1 MSRLLGIDAT
11 PTAVRTCLIS
21 ASYRKITLE
30 ALGEARVADHG
41 SVAEAIRAAV
51 GGAKADHVAV
61 ALSGERTFYRRI
73 ELPAAAQKELH
84 NVLGFELEGSVPF
97 DMGEAVFD
105 HRALRR
111 ASGSAPEMLAIF
123 AAIART
129 EEVMARIDLVR
140 EAIGQEPERVGT
152 GALPLV
158 HLAAVMPELDLPFRA
173 NAAAQADALAGVDA
187 GAVPAGPRPI
197 GPVPFAILDIEES
210 FSELVVVIGDEP
222 VFARTLSRPA
232 PEGPRQR
239 ELAGALARDLRT
251 TLAAYRAQGGP
262 PVAGL
267 YVVGPGAL
275 YQHVDTFLGE
285 QLTLPVRQLP
295 QPKLERVGPA
305 ELERLPRCAKALG
318 LALSLTGKAKG
329 LNLRQGELAA
339 AQRYPF
345 LTEKIPLLAG
355 LGAVILVS
363 FVFSMVTKT
372 RALDAEHEALLAQL
386 AVASRDVLGEETQ
399 DPDRVREMLEQ
410 GPGAEEDPMPK
421 ADAFDVM
428 VQLSKAVSDD
438 LVHDVLELDVA
449 RGHVKIE
456 GTVPTTKD
464 AERVAEGMREHACFK
479 GAEVKRTSTLGEGK
493 QKYVLEFDVR
503 CEAAKKKKGDAAA
516 GGTAAAAAGKPA
528 AKAEKGGTR
537 P

>member
-11 PTAVRTCLIS
+11 PTAVRTCLVS
-21 ASYRKITLE
+21 ASYRKVTLE
-30 ALGEARVADHG
+30 ALGEARVAEHG
-41 SVAEAIRAAV
+41 SVAAAIRAAV
-51 GGAKADHVAV
+51 AGAKADHVAV

-73 ELPAAAQKELH
+73 ELPAAAQKELQ

-97 DMGEAVFD
+97 DMAEAVFD
-105 HRALRR
+105 HRVLRR
-111 ASGSAPEMLAIF
+111 GATSAPELLAIF

-129 EEVMARIDLVR
+129 EEVMERIELVR
-140 EAIGQEPERVGT
+140 EATGQEPERVGT

-158 HLAAVMPELDLPFRA
+158 NLAAVMPELDLPFRA
-173 NAAAQADALAGVDA
+173 NAAAQADALAG
-187 GAVPAGPRPI
+187 GELPAGPRPI
-197 GPVPFAILDIEES
+197 GTVPFAILDIEED
-210 FSELVVVIGDEP
+210 FSELVVVVGDEP

-232 PEGPRQR
+232 PIGPRGP
-239 ELAGALARDLRT
+239 ELARALARELRT
-251 TLAAYRAQGGP
+251 TLAAHRAQGGP

-275 YQHVDTFLGE
+275 FDRVEGFLGE
-285 QLTLPVRQLP
+285 QLALPVRQLP

-305 ELERLPRCAKALG
+305 DLERLPRCAKALG
-318 LALSLTGKAKG
+318 LALSLTTKAKG

-363 FVFSMVTKT
+363 FVFSMVTKN
-372 RALDAEHEALLAQL
+372 RAMDAEHEALLAQL
-386 AVASRDVLGEETQ
+386 AVASRDVLGEETE
-399 DPDRVREMLEQ
+399 DPDRVRELLEQ

-428 VQLSKAVSDD
+428 VQLSKAVPED

-464 AERVAEGMREHACFK
+464 AERVAEGMRDHPCFK

-503 CEAAKKKKGDAAA
+503 CEPAKKKKGDAAA
-516 GGTAAAAAGKPA
+516 GATQTPAAGKPST
-528 AKAEKGGTR
+528 KGDKGGTK
-537 P
+537 